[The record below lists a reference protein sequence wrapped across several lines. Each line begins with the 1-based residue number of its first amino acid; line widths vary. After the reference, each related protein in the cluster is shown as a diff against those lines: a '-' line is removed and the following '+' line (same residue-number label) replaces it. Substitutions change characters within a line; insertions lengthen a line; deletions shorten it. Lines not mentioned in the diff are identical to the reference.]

1 MKITVYSRGKTQID
15 ADTEYQDPMIR
26 EAIDQRGDVAGVIV
40 DYTETE
46 RSGITCD
53 DYAIVTGDNGREL
66 WHGWLTGNRDAPPPG
81 EALTGFYPLAHGP
94 AHDGDWLAIA
104 AFAADE
110 GITDPA
116 KAYARWGLSTD
127 RTRDGWRAVA
137 DTVLTLSALMGA
149 R

>member
-26 EAIDQRGDVAGVIV
+26 EAIDQRGDVAAVIT

-46 RSGITCD
+46 RSNISCD
-53 DYAIVTGDNGREL
+53 DFAIVTGDNGREL
-66 WHGWLTGNRDAPPPG
+66 WRGWLTGNRDAPPPG
-81 EALTGFYPLAHGP
+81 EALTGFYPPAHGQ
-94 AHDGDWLAIA
+94 AHDSDWLAIA
-104 AFAADE
+104 ACAAGE

-116 KAYARWGLSTD
+116 EAYGRWQVFTD
-127 RTRDGWRAVA
+127 RKRDGWRAVA

-149 R
+149 Q